1 MSLRAKLHKR
11 WRNIAMMLDRRAARE
26 RVLLALTVIAAVS
39 SIVYLLALLPAE
51 KTLAKAQAAAAQL
64 QAANQIL
71 LIDVQDLRAQL
82 SQSEEEAKVQK
93 LRALEQSV
101 RDTGTLSSL
110 LQELVSPAEMAQ
122 LVERILES
130 NDALKVIR
138 VENRAAEPLTLAS
151 AGNDPAQAQ
160 PAAGVAEGLVVYK
173 HGLHI
178 EVRGGYRDIV
188 KFLMALERMQWKVMW
203 DQVSITT
210 DDKHA
215 GSLAALTIYTVSLD
229 QAWLGL

>member
-1 MSLRAKLHKR
+1 MSLHATLHKR
-11 WRNIAMMLDRRAARE
+11 WRHIALLLDRRATRE
-26 RVLLALTVIAAVS
+26 RALLALTLIAAVAS
-39 SIVYLLALLPAE
+39 LVYLLALAPAG
-51 KTLAKAQAAAAQL
+51 KTLATAQAAAAQL
-64 QAANQIL
+64 QATNQIL

-82 SQSEEEAKVQK
+82 SQSEEEAKAQK

-110 LQELVSPAEMAQ
+110 LQGLVSPAEMAQ

-130 NDALKVIR
+130 NAALKVIR
-138 VENRAAEPLTLAS
+138 LENRAAEPLALAG
-151 AGNDPAQAQ
+151 AGNDPAQA
-160 PAAGVAEGLVVYK
+160 PAGGAEGFEVYK

-178 EVRGGYRDIV
+178 EVRGSYRDIV

-215 GSLAALTIYTVSLD
+215 GSLAALTIYTLSLD